1 MLVCVARKNLLTML
15 QELSDFEDGE
25 SLATL
30 LGPALQPGAP
40 GVSNLTV
47 RVDTRN
53 DSETVTLESYAS
65 IVTIVTPAQYAC
77 NVSLL
82 MLLPTMFGM
91 CVC

>member
-1 MLVCVARKNLLTML
+1 MLTLTTL
-15 QELSDFEDGE
+15 QEVADFEDGE

-47 RVDTRN
+47 RVDTSN

-77 NVSLL
+77 NVSLH
-82 MLLPTMFGM
+82 MLLFVMSGM
-91 CVC
+91 SLC